1 MLISIHLS
9 HKLMKFSFGD
19 EWGELKKFENLP
31 LDDKKIVFYSENE
44 NSMIV
49 FESLIDELT
58 DKYNLDICYVTS
70 SKNESVLMKSK
81 NHVKTFY
88 IGDGVIRTKFFL
100 NLKASIMIMTMPDLE
115 SFHIKRSKIHPVH
128 YIYMFHSMVSTH
140 LVYRKSAFD
149 NYDTIFCVGEHHLD
163 EIQNTEKYYNLKPKN
178 LIKYGYGHL
187 DNLIQ
192 KYSENNIASQFIK
205 NQSTILL
212 APSWSNNGIS
222 ETIGEKIIEIL
233 LNDFNVIY
241 RPHPMTQK
249 NSEKKL
255 KQIAKMFSQNKN
267 FRLETDIKNFDSFLE
282 SDILITDWSGSAL
295 EFSFVFKK
303 PVIFIDVPKKINN
316 PEFDKISSVP
326 IEVKIRNEI
335 GKVISAND
343 LSLLDSEIK
352 TLLSQKNKFQEKIIK
367 IRDELIFNINES
379 KEFGAKAII
388 ELLNKKSSP

>member
-19 EWGELKKFENLP
+19 EWSELKKFENLP

>member
-58 DKYNLDICYVTS
+58 DKYNLDICYATS

>member
-1 MLISIHLS
+1 
-9 HKLMKFSFGD
+9 
-19 EWGELKKFENLP
+19 
-31 LDDKKIVFYSENE
+31 
-44 NSMIV
+44 
-49 FESLIDELT
+49 
-58 DKYNLDICYVTS
+58 
-70 SKNESVLMKSK
+70 
-81 NHVKTFY
+81 
-88 IGDGVIRTKFFL
+88 
-100 NLKASIMIMTMPDLE
+100 
-115 SFHIKRSKIHPVH
+115 
-128 YIYMFHSMVSTH
+128 
-140 LVYRKSAFD
+140 
-149 NYDTIFCVGEHHLD
+149 
-163 EIQNTEKYYNLKPKN
+163 
-178 LIKYGYGHL
+178 
-187 DNLIQ
+187 
-192 KYSENNIASQFIK
+192 
-205 NQSTILL
+205 
-212 APSWSNNGIS
+212 
-222 ETIGEKIIEIL
+222 
-233 LNDFNVIY
+233 
-241 RPHPMTQK
+241 MTQK

>member
-1 MLISIHLS
+1 
-9 HKLMKFSFGD
+9 MKFSFGD

>member
-19 EWGELKKFENLP
+19 EWSELKKFENLP

-249 NSEKKL
+249 NSEKK
-255 KQIAKMFSQNKN
+255 I
-267 FRLETDIKNFDSFLE
+267 ETN
-282 SDILITDWSGSAL
+282 
-295 EFSFVFKK
+295 
-303 PVIFIDVPKKINN
+303 
-316 PEFDKISSVP
+316 
-326 IEVKIRNEI
+326 R
-335 GKVISAND
+335 
-343 LSLLDSEIK
+343 
-352 TLLSQKNKFQEKIIK
+352 
-367 IRDELIFNINES
+367 
-379 KEFGAKAII
+379 
-388 ELLNKKSSP
+388 